1 MSIDPHRDLYGTGLR
16 IAVFEYLCSSGAYQD
31 SGPSGPYAEL
41 INEGAA
47 MLLALCDDLAGCQQT
62 VCIAL
67 EPTLQ
72 AAWEHQAHR
81 RSILKKIKT
90 HGITNGPDP
99 SIQRVAQQ
107 WTTIAQGCDCAIV
120 IAPELDGLL
129 AGIIQA
135 MRKEGCHVIAP
146 DDLFIQCASDK
157 WETYRHWSRQI
168 QSPESVQEP
177 FLDCAL
183 IETKLASHWLDAY
196 KCHTTTDPE
205 SDGWVLKRRLT
216 AGGTDMK
223 RFGSSR
229 CLADH
234 LGNMQELDRWIVQ
247 PWIAGKPCS
256 FAIAGRDVIGPFEQI
271 FDAHSGN
278 YIGGYGPLECNQEKL
293 FAFAKKLAQA
303 IPRSVSGE
311 PSQGWVGIDF
321 VISSSGRWLPL
332 EINAR
337 LTSSYLGYRR
347 IYGPQLAL
355 TLLGQPLPS
364 GSKPSMLNSQAFR
377 FSVNEFHG

>member
-120 IAPELDGLL
+120 IAPELRLL
-129 AGIIQA
+129 WQIILS
-135 MRKEGCHVIAP
+135 MRNQGCKIVAP
-146 DDLFIQCASDK
+146 SDEFIRYASDK
-157 WETYRHWSRQI
+157 WETYRRWQTNQLLTIPS
-168 QSPESVQEP
+168 
-177 FLDCAL
+177 A
-183 IETKLASHWLDAY
+183 LASDWIVDPNRMNSSELD
-196 KCHTTTDPE
+196 
-205 SDGWVLKRRLT
+205 SDGWVLKRRFT
-216 AGGTDMK
+216 AGGTDMQ
-223 RFGSSR
+223 RFSSS
-229 CLADH
+229 LQLQQAVS
-234 LGNMQELDRWIVQ
+234 ELQAPCDWIVQ
-247 PWIAGKPCS
+247 PWVLGTPASLAVVGPLD
-256 FAIAGRDVIGPFEQI
+256 RNTQQPLVIGPCAQLFEP
-271 FDAHSGN
+271 STGC
-278 YIGGYGPLECNQEKL
+278 YVGGYGPLQADSQRPET
-293 FAFAKKLAQA
+293 FAKSLLHTFADEA
-303 IPRSVSGE
+303 TTDRNDAMMID
-311 PSQGWVGIDF
+311 GWVGIDF
-321 VISSSGRWLPL
+321 LILSDNRWIPL

-337 LTSSYLGYRR
+337 LTSSYLGYRKQF
-347 IYGPQLAL
+347 GPLLANSI
-355 TLLGQPLPS
+355 LGNPLPLEPKS
-364 GSKPSMLNSQAFR
+364 DSSNPAVFR
-377 FSVNEFHG
+377 FSVRDFHG